1 MAAIC
6 SWRGKLTKS
15 NLKNKNN
22 RSLDGNLKD
31 GNVYSGGDN
40 PKNKN
45 KSNKNQYIEDNDL
58 KNKEG
63 KNTANKS
70 KNGKGLNENANNA
83 DNDTRKSHLY
93 KNSRLEYRK
102 SEEYKREQERKLAL
116 KEQKAKEKEIRKKI
130 KEEREELFL
139 EKLYARR
146 KKYADRLS
154 KIEGKLGKTQIEV
167 RGGNAQKALTAISK
181 ISKVEK
187 VESTKEYTR
196 FFVESKQCHKIIA
209 LLQNLCYDYKII
221 NIVGVSSSIFRAFA
235 RTGIF
240 TGIAASVCA
249 VLIYSSFVTRV
260 SVRCEGA
267 SDYALNAQ
275 IDGILKEYGAVEGAR
290 VKSFDA
296 DELENAISSLDGVTF
311 VSVDKIGTHIN
322 VVYKTALKKEN
333 FVSANPQSVVAKKRA
348 VVTRV
353 IVEGGTAVCKYG
365 DVVEVGDTLI
375 DGYIEHGDNKIPVEA
390 KGYAFGKVYYK
401 RTKFFARVEK
411 VETVVSSKTY
421 TRFGMFEKV
430 PKTPTSPF
438 ENYRLETKTSDF
450 GYLLPIKIYSYRYDE
465 IQTVEIEN
473 TLDEAGMKKAVY
485 SELVAD
491 LTESAT
497 VLDVYYEITATED
510 GTYVTLMLEAEEII

>member
-6 SWRGKLTKS
+6 FWRGKLTKS
-15 NLKNKNN
+15 NLKNNC
-22 RSLDGNLKD
+22 
-31 GNVYSGGDN
+31 
-40 PKNKN
+40 
-45 KSNKNQYIEDNDL
+45 
-58 KNKEG
+58 
-63 KNTANKS
+63 
-70 KNGKGLNENANNA
+70 
-83 DNDTRKSHLY
+83 
-93 KNSRLEYRK
+93 LECRK
-102 SEEYKREQERKLAL
+102 SEIYEIYKKGRGRRLAL
-116 KEQKAKEKEIRKKI
+116 KEQKAKGKEVKRKI
-130 KEEREELFL
+130 KEEREGLFL
-139 EKLYARR
+139 EKLYALR
-146 KKYADRLS
+146 KKYRDRLS

-167 RGGNAQKALTAISK
+167 RGHNAQKALIAISK

-187 VESTKEYTR
+187 VESTNEFTR
-196 FFVESKQCHKIIA
+196 FFVESKQCHKVIA

-221 NIVGVSSSIFRAFA
+221 NIVGVSSTVFRSLS

-240 TGIAASVCA
+240 LGIVLGVCAAS
-249 VLIYSSFVTRV
+249 IYSSFVTRV

-290 VKSFDA
+290 AKSFDEG
-296 DELENAISSLDGVTF
+296 ELENAISSLDGIVF
-311 VSVDKIGTHIN
+311 ASVDKIGTHIN

-333 FVSANPQSVVAKKRA
+333 FVFANSKSVVAKKRA

-375 DGYIEHGDNKIPVEA
+375 DGYIEYGDNKIPVEA

-401 RTKFFARVEK
+401 RTKFFAKVEK
-411 VETVVSSKTY
+411 VETVLNSKTY
-421 TRFGMFEKV
+421 TRFGMFKKV
-430 PKTPTSPF
+430 PKPPTSPF
-438 ENYRLETKTSDF
+438 ENYRLTTQSSDF

-465 IQTVEIEN
+465 IQTVEVEN

-485 SELVAD
+485 SQLVAD

-497 VLDVYYEITATED
+497 VLDVYYEITSTED
-510 GTYVTLMLEAEEII
+510 GTYVTLTLEAEEII

>member
-1 MAAIC
+1 M
-6 SWRGKLTKS
+6 TKS
-15 NLKNKNN
+15 NLKNKNKRN
-22 RSLDGNLKD
+22 LHGNLKN
-31 GNVYSGGDN
+31 GNVYSGGGN

-45 KSNKNQYIEDNDL
+45 KSNKNQHSEDNDL
-58 KNKEG
+58 KNKDG
-63 KNTANKS
+63 KNIAYKL
-70 KNGKGLNENANNA
+70 KNGKELNENLNNA
-83 DNDTRKSHLY
+83 GMTVRKAHLH
-93 KNSRLEYRK
+93 KNKRLEYGK
-102 SEEYKREQERKLAL
+102 SEEYEKEQERKLAR
-116 KEQKAKEKEIRKKI
+116 KEQKAQERETRKKI
-130 KEEREELFL
+130 KEEREELFF

-154 KIEGKLGKTQIEV
+154 KIEGSLGKTQIEV
-167 RGGNAQKALTAISK
+167 RGSNAQKALSAISK

-235 RTGIF
+235 RAGIF
-240 TGIAASVCA
+240 AGIAASVCA
-249 VLIYSSFVTRV
+249 ALIYSSFVTRV

-275 IDGILKEYGAVEGAR
+275 IDGILKEYGVVEGAR
-290 VKSFDA
+290 VKSLNA
-296 DELENAISSLDGVTF
+296 DELESAISSLDGVTF
-311 VSVDKIGTHIN
+311 ASVDKIGTHIN

-333 FVSANPQSVVAKKRA
+333 FVSANSKSVVAKKRA

-353 IVEGGTAVCKYG
+353 IVEGGTAVCKFG

-375 DGYIEHGDNKIPVEA
+375 DGYIEYGDNKIPVEA

-411 VETVVSSKTY
+411 VENVVSSKTY
-421 TRFGMFEKV
+421 TRFGMFGKV

-438 ENYRLETKTSDF
+438 ENYRLKTEASDF
-450 GYLLPIKIYSYRYDE
+450 GYLLPIKIYSYRYEE
-465 IQTVEIEN
+465 IQTVEVEN

-497 VLDVYYEITATED
+497 VLDVYYEVTVTEG
-510 GTYVTLMLEAEEII
+510 GTYVTLTLEAEEII

>member
-1 MAAIC
+1 M
-6 SWRGKLTKS
+6 TKS
-15 NLKNKNN
+15 NLKNKNKRN
-22 RSLDGNLKD
+22 LHGNLKN
-31 GNVYSGGDN
+31 GNVYSGGGN

-45 KSNKNQYIEDNDL
+45 KSNKNQHSEDNDL
-58 KNKEG
+58 KNKDG
-63 KNTANKS
+63 KNIAYKL
-70 KNGKGLNENANNA
+70 KNGKELNENLNNA
-83 DNDTRKSHLY
+83 GMTVRKAHLH
-93 KNSRLEYRK
+93 KNKRLEYGK
-102 SEEYKREQERKLAL
+102 SEEYEKEQERKLAR
-116 KEQKAKEKEIRKKI
+116 KEQKAQERETRKKI
-130 KEEREELFL
+130 KEEREELFF

-154 KIEGKLGKTQIEV
+154 KIEGRLGKTQIEV
-167 RGGNAQKALTAISK
+167 RGSNAQKALSAISK

-235 RTGIF
+235 RAGIF
-240 TGIAASVCA
+240 AGIAASVCA
-249 VLIYSSFVTRV
+249 ALIYSSFVTRV

-275 IDGILKEYGAVEGAR
+275 IDGILKEYGVVEGAR
-290 VKSFDA
+290 VKSLNA
-296 DELENAISSLDGVTF
+296 DELESAISSLDGVTF
-311 VSVDKIGTHIN
+311 ASVDKIGTHIN

-333 FVSANPQSVVAKKRA
+333 FVSANSKSVVAKKRA

-353 IVEGGTAVCKYG
+353 IVEGGTAVCKFG

-375 DGYIEHGDNKIPVEA
+375 DGYIEYGDNKIPVEA

-411 VETVVSSKTY
+411 VENVVSSKTY
-421 TRFGMFEKV
+421 TRFGMFGKV

-438 ENYRLETKTSDF
+438 ENYRLKTEASDF
-450 GYLLPIKIYSYRYDE
+450 GYLLPIKIYSYRYEE
-465 IQTVEIEN
+465 IQTVEVEN

-497 VLDVYYEITATED
+497 VLDVYYEVTVTEG
-510 GTYVTLMLEAEEII
+510 GTYVTLTLEAEEII

>member
-1 MAAIC
+1 MAVIC
-6 SWRGKLTKS
+6 FWRGKLTKS

-22 RSLDGNLKD
+22 R
-31 GNVYSGGDN
+31 
-40 PKNKN
+40 
-45 KSNKNQYIEDNDL
+45 
-58 KNKEG
+58 
-63 KNTANKS
+63 
-70 KNGKGLNENANNA
+70 
-83 DNDTRKSHLY
+83 
-93 KNSRLEYRK
+93 LEYRK
-102 SEEYKREQERKLAL
+102 REGYKKERERKLAL
-116 KEQKAKEKEIRKKI
+116 KEKRENEKEIRKKI

-139 EKLYARR
+139 EKLYARK

-167 RGGNAQKALTAISK
+167 RGVNAQKALTAISK

-221 NIVGVSSSIFRAFA
+221 NIVGVSSSFFRAFA
-235 RTGIF
+235 RAGIF
-240 TGIAASVCA
+240 AGIAASVCA
-249 VLIYSSFVTRV
+249 VSIYSSFVTRVTRV

-275 IDGILKEYGAVEGAR
+275 IDGILKECGAVEGAR

-296 DELENAISSLDGVTF
+296 SELENAISSLDGVTF
-311 VSVDKIGTHIN
+311 ASVDKIGTHIN

-333 FVSANPQSVVAKKRA
+333 FVFANSKSVVAKKRA

-365 DVVEVGDTLI
+365 DVVEAGDTLI
-375 DGYIEHGDNKIPVEA
+375 DGYIEYGDNKIPVEA
-390 KGYAFGKVYYK
+390 RGYAFGKVYYK
-401 RTKFFARVEK
+401 RTKFFAKVEK
-411 VETVVSSKTY
+411 VEKVTACKTY
-421 TRFGMFEKV
+421 TRYGMFEKV

-438 ENYRLETKTSDF
+438 ENYRLKTEASDF
-450 GYLLPIKIYSYRYDE
+450 GYLLPIKIYSYRYEE
-465 IQTVEIEN
+465 IQTVEVEN

-497 VLDVYYEITATED
+497 VLDVYYEITSTED
-510 GTYVTLMLEAEEII
+510 GTYVTLTLEAEEII

>member
-6 SWRGKLTKS
+6 FWRGKLTKS
-15 NLKNKNN
+15 NLKNRNSRN
-22 RSLDGNLKD
+22 LRGNLK
-31 GNVYSGGDN
+31 SG
-40 PKNKN
+40 KK
-45 KSNKNQYIEDNDL
+45 I
-58 KNKEG
+58 KE
-63 KNTANKS
+63 
-70 KNGKGLNENANNA
+70 NENNA
-83 DNDTRKSHLY
+83 DNNAHKPRLN

-102 SEEYKREQERKLAL
+102 SEEFKKERERKIAL
-116 KEQKAKEKEIRKKI
+116 KEKKAKDKELRKKI

-139 EKLYARR
+139 EKLYARG

-154 KIEGKLGKTQIEV
+154 KIESKLGKTQIEV

-187 VESTKEYTR
+187 VESAKEYTR

-221 NIVGVSSSIFRAFA
+221 NIVGVSSSLFRAFG
-235 RTGIF
+235 RSGIF
-240 TGIAASVCA
+240 AGIAASVCA

-275 IDGILKEYGAVEGAR
+275 IDGILKEYGAIEGAR

-296 DELENAISSLDGVTF
+296 NELENAISSLEGVTF
-311 VSVDKIGTHIN
+311 ASVDKIGTHIN

-333 FVSANPQSVVAKKRA
+333 FVFANSKSVVAKKRA

-375 DGYIEHGDNKIPVEA
+375 DGYIEYGDNKIPVEA

-411 VETVVSSKTY
+411 VESVVNDKTY
-421 TRFGMFEKV
+421 TRFGMFKKV
-430 PKTPTSPF
+430 PKPPTSPF
-438 ENYRLETKTSDF
+438 ENYRLETQVRDY
-450 GYLLPIKIYSYRYDE
+450 GYLLPIKIYSFRYEE
-465 IQTVEIEN
+465 IQTVEVEN
-473 TLDEAGMKKAVY
+473 TLDEEGMKKAVY

-491 LTESAT
+491 LTQSAT
-497 VLDVYYEITATED
+497 VLDAYYEITSTED
-510 GTYVTLMLEAEEII
+510 GTYVTLTLEAEEII

>member
-6 SWRGKLTKS
+6 FWRDKLTKS
-15 NLKNKNN
+15 NLKNRNKRN
-22 RSLDGNLKD
+22 LHGNLK
-31 GNVYSGGDN
+31 
-40 PKNKN
+40 
-45 KSNKNQYIEDNDL
+45 
-58 KNKEG
+58 
-63 KNTANKS
+63 
-70 KNGKGLNENANNA
+70 NGKVIKETENNA
-83 DNDTRKSHLY
+83 DNTARKSHLN
-93 KNSRLEYRK
+93 KNKRLEYGK
-102 SEEYKREQERKLAL
+102 IEESKKEKQRKLAL

-146 KKYADRLS
+146 KKYMDRLS
-154 KIEGKLGKTQIEV
+154 KIESKLGKTQIEV

-187 VESTKEYTR
+187 VESTKEYSR

-209 LLQNLCYDYKII
+209 LLKNLCYDYKII
-221 NIVGVSSSIFRAFA
+221 NIVGVSSSLFRAFA
-235 RTGIF
+235 RIGIF
-240 TGIAASVCA
+240 AGIAASVCA
-249 VLIYSSFVTRV
+249 LLIYSSFVTRV

-275 IDGILKEYGAVEGAR
+275 IDGILKEYGAIEGAR
-290 VKSFDA
+290 VESFDA
-296 DELENAISSLDGVTF
+296 DELENAISSLEGVTF
-311 VSVDKIGTHIN
+311 ASVDKVGTHIN

-333 FVSANPQSVVAKKRA
+333 FVFANSKSVVAKKRA

-375 DGYIEHGDNKIPVEA
+375 DGYIEYGDNKIPVEA

-411 VETVVSSKTY
+411 VESVVNDKTY
-421 TRFGMFEKV
+421 TRLGMFEKV
-430 PKTPTSPF
+430 PKIPTSPF
-438 ENYRLETKTSDF
+438 ENYRLETEASDF
-450 GYLLPIKIYSYRYDE
+450 GYLLPIKIYSYRYEE
-465 IQTVEIEN
+465 IQTVEVEN

-497 VLDVYYEITATED
+497 VLDVYYEITSTED
-510 GTYVTLMLEAEEII
+510 GTYVTLTLEAEEII

>member
-1 MAAIC
+1 
-6 SWRGKLTKS
+6 
-15 NLKNKNN
+15 LKNKNKRN
-22 RSLDGNLKD
+22 LHGNLKN
-31 GNVYSGGDN
+31 GNVYSGGGN

-45 KSNKNQYIEDNDL
+45 KSNKNQHSEDNDL
-58 KNKEG
+58 KNKDG
-63 KNTANKS
+63 KNIAYKL
-70 KNGKGLNENANNA
+70 KNGKELNENLNNA
-83 DNDTRKSHLY
+83 GMTVRKAHLH
-93 KNSRLEYRK
+93 KNKRLEYGK
-102 SEEYKREQERKLAL
+102 SEEYEKEQERKLAR
-116 KEQKAKEKEIRKKI
+116 KEQKAQERETRKKI
-130 KEEREELFL
+130 KEEREELFF

-154 KIEGKLGKTQIEV
+154 KIEGSLGKTQIEV
-167 RGGNAQKALTAISK
+167 RGSNAQKALSAISK

-235 RTGIF
+235 RAGIF
-240 TGIAASVCA
+240 AGIAASVCA
-249 VLIYSSFVTRV
+249 ALIYSSFVTRV

-275 IDGILKEYGAVEGAR
+275 IDGILKEYGVVEGAR
-290 VKSFDA
+290 VKSLNA
-296 DELENAISSLDGVTF
+296 DELESAISSLDGVTF
-311 VSVDKIGTHIN
+311 ASVDKIGTHIN

-333 FVSANPQSVVAKKRA
+333 FVSANSKSVVAKKRA

-353 IVEGGTAVCKYG
+353 IVEGGTAVCKFG

-375 DGYIEHGDNKIPVEA
+375 DGYIEYGDNKIPVEA

-411 VETVVSSKTY
+411 VENVVSSKTY
-421 TRFGMFEKV
+421 TRFGMFGKV

-438 ENYRLETKTSDF
+438 ENYRLKTEASDF
-450 GYLLPIKIYSYRYDE
+450 GYLLPIKIYSYRYEE
-465 IQTVEIEN
+465 IQTVEVEN
-473 TLDEAGMKKAVY
+473 TLDEAGMKKEVY

-497 VLDVYYEITATED
+497 VLDVYYEITSTEG
-510 GTYVTLMLEAEEII
+510 GTYVTLTLEAEEII

>member
-6 SWRGKLTKS
+6 FWRGKLTKS
-15 NLKNKNN
+15 NLKNRNSRN
-22 RSLDGNLKD
+22 LHGNLK
-31 GNVYSGGDN
+31 
-40 PKNKN
+40 
-45 KSNKNQYIEDNDL
+45 
-58 KNKEG
+58 
-63 KNTANKS
+63 
-70 KNGKGLNENANNA
+70 NGKKIKENENNA
-83 DNDTRKSHLY
+83 DNNAHKSRLN

-102 SEEYKREQERKLAL
+102 SEEYKKEQERKNAL
-116 KEQKAKEKEIRKKI
+116 KEQKAKDKEIRKKI

-154 KIEGKLGKTQIEV
+154 KIESKLGKTQIEV

-221 NIVGVSSSIFRAFA
+221 NIVGVSSSLFRAFA

-240 TGIAASVCA
+240 AGIAASVCA

-275 IDGILKEYGAVEGAR
+275 IDGILKEYGAIEGAR

-296 DELENAISSLDGVTF
+296 NQLENAISSLEGVTF
-311 VSVDKIGTHIN
+311 ASVDKIGTHIN

-333 FVSANPQSVVAKKRA
+333 FVFAISKSVVAKKRA

-375 DGYIEHGDNKIPVEA
+375 DGYIEYGDNKIPVEA

-411 VETVVSSKTY
+411 VERVVNDKTY
-421 TRFGMFEKV
+421 TRLGMFEKV
-430 PKTPTSPF
+430 PKPPTSPF
-438 ENYRLETKTSDF
+438 ENYRLETQVRDY
-450 GYLLPIKIYSYRYDE
+450 GYLLPIKIYSFRYEE
-465 IQTVEIEN
+465 IQTVEVEN

-491 LTESAT
+491 LTQSAA

-510 GTYVTLMLEAEEII
+510 GTYVTLTLEAEEII

>member
-1 MAAIC
+1 M
-6 SWRGKLTKS
+6 TKS
-15 NLKNKNN
+15 NLKNKNKRN
-22 RSLDGNLKD
+22 LHGNLKN
-31 GNVYSGGDN
+31 GNVYSGGGN

-45 KSNKNQYIEDNDL
+45 KSNKNQHSEDNDL
-58 KNKEG
+58 KNKDG
-63 KNTANKS
+63 KNIAYKL
-70 KNGKGLNENANNA
+70 KNGKELNENLNNA
-83 DNDTRKSHLY
+83 GMTVRKPHLH
-93 KNSRLEYRK
+93 KNKRLEYGK
-102 SEEYKREQERKLAL
+102 SEEYEKEQERKLAR
-116 KEQKAKEKEIRKKI
+116 KEQKAQERETRKKI
-130 KEEREELFL
+130 KEEREELFF

-154 KIEGKLGKTQIEV
+154 KIEGSLGKTQIEV
-167 RGGNAQKALTAISK
+167 RGSNAQKALSAISK

-235 RTGIF
+235 RAGIF
-240 TGIAASVCA
+240 AGIAASVCA
-249 VLIYSSFVTRV
+249 ALIYSSFVTRV

-275 IDGILKEYGAVEGAR
+275 IDGILKEYGVVEGAR
-290 VKSFDA
+290 VKSLNA
-296 DELENAISSLDGVTF
+296 DELESAISSLDGVTF
-311 VSVDKIGTHIN
+311 ASVDKIGTHIN

-333 FVSANPQSVVAKKRA
+333 FVSANSKSVVAKKRA

-353 IVEGGTAVCKYG
+353 IVEGGTAVCKFG

-375 DGYIEHGDNKIPVEA
+375 DGYIEYGDNKIPVEA

-411 VETVVSSKTY
+411 VENVVSSKTY
-421 TRFGMFEKV
+421 TRFGMFGKV

-438 ENYRLETKTSDF
+438 ENYRLKTEASDF
-450 GYLLPIKIYSYRYDE
+450 GYLLPIKIYSYRYEE
-465 IQTVEIEN
+465 IQTVEVEN

-497 VLDVYYEITATED
+497 VLDVYYEVTVTEG
-510 GTYVTLMLEAEEII
+510 GTYVTLTLEAEEII

>member
-1 MAAIC
+1 MAVIC
-6 SWRGKLTKS
+6 FWRGKLTKS

-22 RSLDGNLKD
+22 R
-31 GNVYSGGDN
+31 
-40 PKNKN
+40 
-45 KSNKNQYIEDNDL
+45 
-58 KNKEG
+58 
-63 KNTANKS
+63 
-70 KNGKGLNENANNA
+70 
-83 DNDTRKSHLY
+83 
-93 KNSRLEYRK
+93 LEYRK
-102 SEEYKREQERKLAL
+102 REAYKKEREKKLAL
-116 KEQKAKEKEIRKKI
+116 KAKRENEKEIRKKI

-167 RGGNAQKALTAISK
+167 RGVNAQKALTAISK

-221 NIVGVSSSIFRAFA
+221 NIVGVSSSFFRAFA
-235 RTGIF
+235 RAGIF
-240 TGIAASVCA
+240 AGIAASVCA
-249 VLIYSSFVTRV
+249 VSVYSSFVTRV

-275 IDGILKEYGAVEGAR
+275 IDGILKECGAVEGAR

-296 DELENAISSLDGVTF
+296 SELENAISSLDGVTF
-311 VSVDKIGTHIN
+311 ASVDKIGTHIN

-333 FVSANPQSVVAKKRA
+333 FVFANSKSVVAKKRA

-365 DVVEVGDTLI
+365 DVVEAGDTLI
-375 DGYIEHGDNKIPVEA
+375 DGYIEYGDNKIPVEA
-390 KGYAFGKVYYK
+390 RGYAFGKVYYK
-401 RTKFFARVEK
+401 RTKFFAKVEK
-411 VETVVSSKTY
+411 VEKVTACKTY
-421 TRFGMFEKV
+421 TRYGMFKKV

-438 ENYRLETKTSDF
+438 ENYRLKTEASDF
-450 GYLLPIKIYSYRYDE
+450 GYLLPIKIYSYRYEE
-465 IQTVEIEN
+465 IQTVEVEN

-497 VLDVYYEITATED
+497 VLDVYYEITSTED
-510 GTYVTLMLEAEEII
+510 GTYVTLTLEAEEII

>member
-1 MAAIC
+1 MI
-6 SWRGKLTKS
+6 KS
-15 NLKNKNN
+15 NLKNKNS
-22 RSLDGNLKD
+22 RIFHCNLK
-31 GNVYSGGDN
+31 N
-40 PKNKN
+40 N
-45 KSNKNQYIEDNDL
+45 KSFKNYSEDNDL
-58 KNKEG
+58 KGVK
-63 KNTANKS
+63 KDD
-70 KNGKGLNENANNA
+70 A
-83 DNDTRKSHLY
+83 DNDFCKHSRK
-93 KNSRLEYRK
+93 NIRLEYRK
-102 SEEYKREQERKLAL
+102 SDEYKKEQAGKLAL
-116 KEQKAKEKEIRKKI
+116 KEQKARQKEVRKKI
-130 KEEREELFL
+130 KEEREELFF
-139 EKLYARR
+139 EKLYALR
-146 KKYADRLS
+146 KKNADRLS
-154 KIEGKLGKTQIEV
+154 KIESKLGKTQIEV
-167 RGGNAQKALTAISK
+167 RGSNSQKALSAISK

-240 TGIAASVCA
+240 LGIAVGVCA
-249 VLIYSSFVTRV
+249 VLVYSSFVTRV

-267 SDYALNAQ
+267 SDCALNAQ

-290 VKSFDA
+290 VKSFDEG
-296 DELENAISSLDGVTF
+296 ELENAISSLDGVTF
-311 VSVDKIGTHIN
+311 ASVDKIGTHVYI
-322 VVYKTALKKEN
+322 VYKTALKKEN
-333 FVSANPQSVVAKKRA
+333 FVSANSKSVLAKKRA

-375 DGYIEHGDNKIPVEA
+375 DGYIEYGDNKIPVEA

-411 VETVVSSKTY
+411 VENVVNSKTY

-438 ENYRLETKTSDF
+438 ENYRLKTEASDF
-450 GYLLPIKIYSYRYDE
+450 GYLLPIKIYSYRYEE
-465 IQTVEIEN
+465 IQTVEVEN
-473 TLDEAGMKKAVY
+473 TLDEAGMKKTVY

-497 VLDVYYEITATED
+497 VLDVYFEITATED
-510 GTYVTLMLEAEEII
+510 GTYVTLTLEAEEII

>member
-1 MAAIC
+1 MAVIC
-6 SWRGKLTKS
+6 FWRGKLKKS

-22 RSLDGNLKD
+22 R
-31 GNVYSGGDN
+31 
-40 PKNKN
+40 
-45 KSNKNQYIEDNDL
+45 
-58 KNKEG
+58 
-63 KNTANKS
+63 
-70 KNGKGLNENANNA
+70 
-83 DNDTRKSHLY
+83 
-93 KNSRLEYRK
+93 LEYRK
-102 SEEYKREQERKLAL
+102 REEYKKERERKLVL
-116 KEQKAKEKEIRKKI
+116 KEQRENEKEIRKKI

-167 RGGNAQKALTAISK
+167 RGVNAQKALTAISK

-221 NIVGVSSSIFRAFA
+221 NIVGVSSFLAFA
-235 RTGIF
+235 RVGIF
-240 TGIAASVCA
+240 AGIAASVCA
-249 VLIYSSFVTRV
+249 VSIYSSFVTRV

-275 IDGILKEYGAVEGAR
+275 IDGILKECGAVEGAR

-296 DELENAISSLDGVTF
+296 SELENAISSLDGVTF
-311 VSVDKIGTHIN
+311 ASVDKIGTHIN

-333 FVSANPQSVVAKKRA
+333 SVFANSKSVVAKKRA

-365 DVVEVGDTLI
+365 DVVEAGDTLI
-375 DGYIEHGDNKIPVEA
+375 DGYIEYGDNKIPVEA
-390 KGYAFGKVYYK
+390 RGYAFGKVYYK
-401 RTKFFARVEK
+401 RTKFFAKVEK
-411 VETVVSSKTY
+411 VEKVTACKTY
-421 TRFGMFEKV
+421 TRYGMFKKV

-438 ENYRLETKTSDF
+438 ENYRLKTEASDF
-450 GYLLPIKIYSYRYDE
+450 GYLLPIKIYSYRYEE
-465 IQTVEIEN
+465 IQTVEVEN
-473 TLDEAGMKKAVY
+473 TLDEAGMKKAIY

-497 VLDVYYEITATED
+497 VLDAYYEIMSTED
-510 GTYVTLMLEAEEII
+510 GTYVTLTLEAEEII

>member
-1 MAAIC
+1 
-6 SWRGKLTKS
+6 
-15 NLKNKNN
+15 LKNKNKRN
-22 RSLDGNLKD
+22 LHGNLKN
-31 GNVYSGGDN
+31 GNVYSGGGN

-45 KSNKNQYIEDNDL
+45 KSNKNQHSEDNDL
-58 KNKEG
+58 KNKDG
-63 KNTANKS
+63 KNIAYKL
-70 KNGKGLNENANNA
+70 KNGKELNENLNNA
-83 DNDTRKSHLY
+83 GMTVRKAHLH
-93 KNSRLEYRK
+93 KNKRLEYGK
-102 SEEYKREQERKLAL
+102 SEEYEKEQERKLAR
-116 KEQKAKEKEIRKKI
+116 KEQKAQERETRKKI
-130 KEEREELFL
+130 KEEREELFF

-154 KIEGKLGKTQIEV
+154 KIEGSLGKTQIEV
-167 RGGNAQKALTAISK
+167 RGSNAQKALSAISK

-235 RTGIF
+235 RAGIF
-240 TGIAASVCA
+240 AGIAASVCA
-249 VLIYSSFVTRV
+249 ALIYSSFVTRV

-275 IDGILKEYGAVEGAR
+275 IDGILKEYGVVEGAR
-290 VKSFDA
+290 VKSLNA
-296 DELENAISSLDGVTF
+296 DELESAISSLDGVTF
-311 VSVDKIGTHIN
+311 ASVDKIGTHIN

-333 FVSANPQSVVAKKRA
+333 FVSANSKSVVAKKRA

-353 IVEGGTAVCKYG
+353 IVEGGTAVCKFG

-375 DGYIEHGDNKIPVEA
+375 DGYIEYGDNKIPVEA

-411 VETVVSSKTY
+411 VENVVSSKTY
-421 TRFGMFEKV
+421 TRFGMFGKV

-438 ENYRLETKTSDF
+438 ENYRLKTEASDF
-450 GYLLPIKIYSYRYDE
+450 GYLLPIKIYSYRYEE
-465 IQTVEIEN
+465 IQTVEVEN

-497 VLDVYYEITATED
+497 VLDVYYEVTVTEG
-510 GTYVTLMLEAEEII
+510 GTYVTLTLEAEEII

>member
-6 SWRGKLTKS
+6 FWRGKLTKS
-15 NLKNKNN
+15 NLKNKNKRN
-22 RSLDGNLKD
+22 LHGNLKN
-31 GNVYSGGDN
+31 GNVYSGGGN

-45 KSNKNQYIEDNDL
+45 KSNKNQHSEDNDL
-58 KNKEG
+58 KNKDG
-63 KNTANKS
+63 KNIAYKL
-70 KNGKGLNENANNA
+70 KNGKELNENLNNA
-83 DNDTRKSHLY
+83 GMTVRKAHLH
-93 KNSRLEYRK
+93 KNKRLEYGK
-102 SEEYKREQERKLAL
+102 SEEYEKEQERKLAR
-116 KEQKAKEKEIRKKI
+116 KEQKAQERETRKKI
-130 KEEREELFL
+130 KEEREELFF

-154 KIEGKLGKTQIEV
+154 KIEGSLGKTQIEV
-167 RGGNAQKALTAISK
+167 RGSNAQKALSAISK

-235 RTGIF
+235 RAGIF
-240 TGIAASVCA
+240 AGIAASVCA
-249 VLIYSSFVTRV
+249 ALIYSSFVTRV

-275 IDGILKEYGAVEGAR
+275 IDGILKEYGVVEGAR
-290 VKSFDA
+290 VKSLNA
-296 DELENAISSLDGVTF
+296 DELESAISSLDGVTF
-311 VSVDKIGTHIN
+311 ASVDKIGTHIN

-333 FVSANPQSVVAKKRA
+333 FVSANSKSVVAKKRA

-353 IVEGGTAVCKYG
+353 IVEGGTAVCKFG

-375 DGYIEHGDNKIPVEA
+375 DGYIEYGDNKIPVEA

-411 VETVVSSKTY
+411 VENVVSSKTY
-421 TRFGMFEKV
+421 TRFGMFGKV

-438 ENYRLETKTSDF
+438 ENYRLKTEASDF
-450 GYLLPIKIYSYRYDE
+450 GYLLPIKIYSYRYEE
-465 IQTVEIEN
+465 IQTVEVEN
-473 TLDEAGMKKAVY
+473 TLDEAGMKKEVY

-497 VLDVYYEITATED
+497 VLDVYYEITSTEG
-510 GTYVTLMLEAEEII
+510 GTYVTLTLEAEEII

>member
-6 SWRGKLTKS
+6 FWRGKLTKS
-15 NLKNKNN
+15 NLKNKNKRN
-22 RSLDGNLKD
+22 LHGNLKN
-31 GNVYSGGDN
+31 GNVYSGGGN

-45 KSNKNQYIEDNDL
+45 KSNKNQHSEDNDL
-58 KNKEG
+58 KNKDG
-63 KNTANKS
+63 KNIAYKL
-70 KNGKGLNENANNA
+70 KNGKELNENLNNA
-83 DNDTRKSHLY
+83 GMTVRKAHLH
-93 KNSRLEYRK
+93 KNKRLEYGK
-102 SEEYKREQERKLAL
+102 SEEYEKEQERKLAR
-116 KEQKAKEKEIRKKI
+116 KEQKAQERETRKKI
-130 KEEREELFL
+130 KEEREELFF

-154 KIEGKLGKTQIEV
+154 KIEGSLGKTQIEV
-167 RGGNAQKALTAISK
+167 RGSNAQKALSAISK

-235 RTGIF
+235 RAGIF
-240 TGIAASVCA
+240 AGIAASVCA
-249 VLIYSSFVTRV
+249 ALIYSSFVTRV

-275 IDGILKEYGAVEGAR
+275 IDGILKEYGVVEGAR
-290 VKSFDA
+290 VKSLNA
-296 DELENAISSLDGVTF
+296 DELESAISSLDGVTF
-311 VSVDKIGTHIN
+311 ASVDKIGTHIN

-333 FVSANPQSVVAKKRA
+333 FVSANSKSVVAKKRA

-353 IVEGGTAVCKYG
+353 IVEGGTAVCKFG

-375 DGYIEHGDNKIPVEA
+375 DGYIEYGDNKIPVEA

-411 VETVVSSKTY
+411 VENVVSSKTY
-421 TRFGMFEKV
+421 TRFGMFGKV

-438 ENYRLETKTSDF
+438 ENYRLKTEASDF
-450 GYLLPIKIYSYRYDE
+450 GYLLPIKIYSYRYEE
-465 IQTVEIEN
+465 IQTVEVEN
-473 TLDEAGMKKAVY
+473 TLDEAGMKKEVY

-497 VLDVYYEITATED
+497 VLDVYYEVTVTEG
-510 GTYVTLMLEAEEII
+510 GTYVTLTLEAEEII